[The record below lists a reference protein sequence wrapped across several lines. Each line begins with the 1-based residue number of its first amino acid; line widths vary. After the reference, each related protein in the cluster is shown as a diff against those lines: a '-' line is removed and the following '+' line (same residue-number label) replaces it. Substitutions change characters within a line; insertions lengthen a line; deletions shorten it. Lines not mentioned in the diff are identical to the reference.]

1 MMYYNNDG
9 GNFSEGIRE
18 GIKNSFRKGSSL
30 TRLIYI
36 NCGIFLALKLI
47 YIMMLLLGKGEE
59 FYPTL
64 LEWIGVPADPEYL
77 LSRPWTIFTYMFT
90 QFDFLHLLF
99 NMLWL
104 YWFGSFFLNY
114 FTERKLTGVYLLG
127 GLFGGL
133 LYIAAYNIFP
143 YFSEPQIS
151 PFPHPALRLTS
162 WAIGSSAS
170 VMAIVFAVCT
180 YLPQHKV
187 YIFLLGPVKLVYL
200 ALFTALIDIMSIS
213 SGNAGGHI
221 AHLGGA
227 LFGWFFIVGVRR
239 NRDFA
244 SGIVNFFEGIGRLF
258 QRKKKMRVRYKKH
271 VSEMNDR
278 EYNAHKK
285 NEQERINEILDKISR
300 SGYESLTREEK
311 AILFKA
317 KN

>member
-1 MMYYNNDG
+1 MMYYNNYG

-36 NCGIFLALKLI
+36 NFKARKI
-47 YIMMLLLGKGEE
+47 
-59 FYPTL
+59 PQL

-151 PFPHPALRLTS
+151 PFPRPIPSKKFTIPEAKSR
-162 WAIGSSAS
+162 
-170 VMAIVFAVCT
+170 
-180 YLPQHKV
+180 
-187 YIFLLGPVKLVYL
+187 FLLTP
-200 ALFTALIDIMSIS
+200 TI
-213 SGNAGGHI
+213 
-221 AHLGGA
+221 
-227 LFGWFFIVGVRR
+227 
-239 NRDFA
+239 
-244 SGIVNFFEGIGRLF
+244 
-258 QRKKKMRVRYKKH
+258 
-271 VSEMNDR
+271 
-278 EYNAHKK
+278 K

-300 SGYESLTREEK
+300 SG
-311 AILFKA
+311 
-317 KN
+317 